1 MLCNLTISGG
11 IIMAVKKADAKTM
24 SEAAKSTV
32 PAVAEKET
40 AVKKTA
46 VEKETTVKAA
56 EKETAAKK
64 PAAEKKAPA
73 KKTAAKR
80 TTAAKKEVKK
90 TTFLQYAGKEI
101 DLDSLYEQVKT
112 IWTKE
117 MGKKAGDLKDVK
129 LYVKPEEF
137 AAYYVINE
145 DVTGSID
152 L

>member
-1 MLCNLTISGG
+1 
-11 IIMAVKKADAKTM
+11 MAVKKADAKAM
-24 SEAAKSTV
+24 SETAKNTV

-40 AVKKTA
+40 AVKK
-46 VEKETTVKAA
+46 
-56 EKETAAKK
+56 
-64 PAAEKKAPA
+64 AP
-73 KKTAAKR
+73 AKR

-90 TTFLQYAGKEI
+90 TSFLQYAGKEV

-117 MGKKAGDLKDVK
+117 MGKKAGDLKDIK

-145 DVTGSID
+145 EITGSID
-152 L
+152 F

>member
-1 MLCNLTISGG
+1 MIRKKYSNMCCAGYVLQGG
-11 IIMAVKKADAKTM
+11 IFMAVKKTEAKMT
-24 SEAAKSTV
+24 SEVAAEAA
-32 PAVAEKET
+32 AL
-40 AVKKTA
+40 
-46 VEKETTVKAA
+46 
-56 EKETAAKK
+56 
-64 PAAEKKAPA
+64 PAAEKTTAAEVKVEEKAAVTKKATAKKSPA

-90 TTFLQYAGKEI
+90 AAFLQYAGKEI
-101 DLDSLYEQVKT
+101 DMDSLYEQVKT

-117 MGKKAGDLKDVK
+117 MGKKAADLKDIK

-145 DVTGSID
+145 DITGSID

>member
-11 IIMAVKKADAKTM
+11 IIMAVKKADAKAM
-24 SEAAKSTV
+24 SETAKNTV

-40 AVKKTA
+40 AVKK
-46 VEKETTVKAA
+46 
-56 EKETAAKK
+56 
-64 PAAEKKAPA
+64 APA
-73 KKTAAKR
+73 KRAAAKR

-90 TTFLQYAGKEI
+90 TSFLQYAGKEV

-117 MGKKAGDLKDVK
+117 MGKKAGDLKDIK

-145 DVTGSID
+145 EITGSIVF
-152 L
+152 

>member
-11 IIMAVKKADAKTM
+11 IIMAVKKADAKAM
-24 SEAAKSTV
+24 SETAKNTA

-40 AVKKTA
+40 AVKK
-46 VEKETTVKAA
+46 
-56 EKETAAKK
+56 
-64 PAAEKKAPA
+64 APA
-73 KKTAAKR
+73 KRAAAKR

-90 TTFLQYAGKEI
+90 TSFLQYAGKEV

-117 MGKKAGDLKDVK
+117 MGKKAGDLKDIK

-145 DVTGSID
+145 EITGSID
-152 L
+152 F